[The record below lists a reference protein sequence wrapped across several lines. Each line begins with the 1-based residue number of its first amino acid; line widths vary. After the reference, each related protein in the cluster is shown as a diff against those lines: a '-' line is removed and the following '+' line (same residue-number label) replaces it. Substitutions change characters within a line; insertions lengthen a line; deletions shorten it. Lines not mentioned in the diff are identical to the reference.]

1 MGLQDILNIEP
12 GSILWTIVSFLIVVW
27 LVGKFG
33 WKPLISGLKSREES
47 IRHDL
52 DTAKAEREKA
62 AGLLADY
69 EQSIAGARK
78 EASDIIQKS
87 SEEANRQREQSE
99 RETKETTLNMIDKAR
114 VDIERQSEAAK
125 ADLSQHVAQLTARAT
140 SRLLGRTIDAKDH
153 ARLIDEALRDDA

>member
-1 MGLQDILNIEP
+1 MGLQNILNIEP

-27 LVGKFG
+27 IVGKFG

-69 EQSIAGARK
+69 EQAIAGARK
-78 EASDIIQKS
+78 EATEIIQKAQDES
-87 SEEANRQREQSE
+87 NRLRDQSE
-99 RETKETTLNMIDKAR
+99 RETKETTLKMIEKAR
-114 VDIERQSEAAK
+114 VDIERESEAAK
-125 ADLSQHVAQLTARAT
+125 ADLSKHVAQLTARAT
-140 SRLLGRTIDAKDH
+140 SRLLGRTIDEKDH
-153 ARLIDEALRDDA
+153 ARLIEEALREDA